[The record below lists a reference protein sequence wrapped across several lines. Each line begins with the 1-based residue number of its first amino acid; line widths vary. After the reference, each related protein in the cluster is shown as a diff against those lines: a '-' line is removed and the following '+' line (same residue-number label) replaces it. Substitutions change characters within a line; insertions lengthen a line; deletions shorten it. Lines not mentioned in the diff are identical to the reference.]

1 MSNIL
6 DEYVGRI
13 FEGLFVANFCSL
25 QTKYE
30 YLNTNSDVRHLIDAS
45 EQETL
50 EWLKSRLHKAE
61 GRPFIF
67 NCHNQKIDVFLLTPR
82 RILRRLVASYWVIP
96 LGKLQLTVGGPKF
109 EKSDEICL
117 RS

>member
-13 FEGLFVANFCSL
+13 FEGLFGANFCSL

-67 NCHNQKIDVFLLTPR
+67 NCHNQKIDVFSPYPQTDFKTTR
-82 RILRRLVASYWVIP
+82 GFV
-96 LGKLQLTVGGPKF
+96 LGNSIGQIAVNCG
-109 EKSDEICL
+109 
-117 RS
+117 RA